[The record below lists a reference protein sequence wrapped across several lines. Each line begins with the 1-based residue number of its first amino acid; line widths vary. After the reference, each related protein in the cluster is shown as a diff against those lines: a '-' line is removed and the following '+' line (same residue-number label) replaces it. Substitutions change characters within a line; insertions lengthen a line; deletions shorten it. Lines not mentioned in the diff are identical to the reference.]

1 MSEPGSTKSKPPAAA
16 RDGGA
21 ASELDLH
28 AILEAWNQATDRLQ
42 ATHTALR
49 SEVRRLSDELEAK
62 NRELARK
69 NRLADLGQMASH
81 VAHEVRNTLVPM
93 KLYLS
98 LLRRRIGGDSG
109 SREVLDKFT
118 SGFTALEATVSDLL
132 HFSSDRQPQRLP
144 FPIAELVGEVCRP
157 LAPQLEAQGI
167 HLTIDC
173 PQEQT
178 IRADRDMLRR
188 AVLNLVL
195 NALDAMPGG
204 GRLDII
210 VCPTAA
216 GIDIE
221 VGDSGPGVPDELAP
235 RLFEPFFTTKSSGT
249 GLGLAIVERIAAAH
263 GGRVGV
269 ASGADG
275 GAAFTISI
283 PFRAEALERAA

>member
-1 MSEPGSTKSKPPAAA
+1 MSTI
-16 RDGGA
+16 
-21 ASELDLH
+21 ASELDLQ
-28 AILEAWNQATDRLQ
+28 AILHAWNQATDRLQ
-42 ATHTALR
+42 ETHTALR
-49 SEVRRLSDELEAK
+49 TEVRRLSDELEAK

-98 LLRRRIGGDSG
+98 LLRRRIAGDSG
-109 SREVLDKFT
+109 GRDVLDKFT
-118 SGFTALEATVSDLL
+118 AGFTALEATVSDLL
-132 HFSSDRQPQRLP
+132 HFSSDRQPQRLL
-144 FPIAELVGEVCRP
+144 FPVAELVREVCRS
-157 LAPQLEAQGI
+157 LGPQLEAQGI
-167 HLTIDC
+167 RLAVDC
-173 PQEQT
+173 ADDLT

-188 AVLNLVL
+188 ALLNLVL

-210 VCPTAA
+210 VCPTGD

-221 VGDSGPGVPDELAP
+221 VGDSGPGVPDELVP

-263 GGRVGV
+263 GGQVHV
-269 ASGADG
+269 ANGAEG
-275 GAAFTISI
+275 GAAFTIRI
-283 PFRAEALERAA
+283 PLRTRSLERAAA